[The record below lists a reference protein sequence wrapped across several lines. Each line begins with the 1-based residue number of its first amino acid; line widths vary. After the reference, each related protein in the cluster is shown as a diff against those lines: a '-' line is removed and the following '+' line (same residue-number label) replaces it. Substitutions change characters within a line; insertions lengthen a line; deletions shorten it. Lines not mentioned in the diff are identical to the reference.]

1 MAIQVTQ
8 LFAAFASIFIMIAVA
23 AIVLAVTDYQEFIER
38 GALITALGALYVFS
52 LLIGASALIVILSTS
67 AHADTPRTIEY
78 FIAHPSERAEVER
91 TCHPSIEGGKSDIEC
106 SNAQQAGWD
115 WQYRLAKRMSHSAN
129 PDTDLESPVYWMRY
143 PVARRATIEACRH
156 PVPMAL
162 RNSKRSCMAAYEAD
176 YIATGQPS
184 R

>member
-1 MAIQVTQ
+1 MRRIALAAV
-8 LFAAFASIFIMIAVA
+8 LFSATAGIAC
-23 AIVLAVTDYQEFIER
+23 
-38 GALITALGALYVFS
+38 
-52 LLIGASALIVILSTS
+52 
-67 AHADTPRTIEY
+67 ADQPRTIEY
-78 FIAHPSERAEVER
+78 FISHPSERAEVER
-91 TCHPSIEGGKSDIEC
+91 TCHPSIEGRKSDVEC

-115 WQYRLAKRMSHSAN
+115 WQYRLARRLSHSAN

-162 RNSKRSCMAAYEAD
+162 RNSKQSCMAAYEAD
-176 YIATGQPS
+176 YIAAGQPS